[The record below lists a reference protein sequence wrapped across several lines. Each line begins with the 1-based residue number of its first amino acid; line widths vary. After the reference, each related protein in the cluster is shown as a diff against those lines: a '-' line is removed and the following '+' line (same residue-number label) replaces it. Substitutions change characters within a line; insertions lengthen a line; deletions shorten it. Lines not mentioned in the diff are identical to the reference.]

1 MVFIEG
7 LHYSF
12 SAEGLNKLFAPF
24 GTVLWSRLIVDTNG
38 EVFFLSDTYRC
49 PRIANRSQPFRGSM
63 ALKF

>member
-1 MVFIEG
+1 MVFIEE

-38 EVFFLSDTYRC
+38 EVFFF
-49 PRIANRSQPFRGSM
+49 RIRTDVHG
-63 ALKF
+63 